1 MVWMRYLSLVLV
13 LATSLAA
20 APLAVKNF
28 DTNHSTIGFRV
39 PIAGGMSEVQ
49 GKFTDFAID
58 VAYDDQNVANS
69 TVTAIIQAA
78 SINTGI
84 ADRDKHLRSADFFD
98 VAKYPEIK
106 FVSSSIEKRPDGFV
120 AHGTFTMHGVSKE
133 IALPFRQ
140 TGMKKV
146 PDKNAIVL
154 GFAAQTKLDRRDYGV
169 NWKHNIDPLFV
180 GNDVDVEIRLITK
193 LITVP

>member
-1 MVWMRYLSLVLV
+1 MRLLPVVLV
-13 LATSLAA
+13 LASSLSA
-20 APLAVKNF
+20 APLQVKRF
-28 DTNHSTIGFRV
+28 DTNHSTIGFRI
-39 PIAGGMSEVQ
+39 PIACGMSEVQ

-58 VAYDDQNVANS
+58 VVYDDQNVANS
-69 TVTAIIQAA
+69 SVAATIQAN
-78 SINTGI
+78 SIDTGI

-106 FVSSSIEKRPDGFV
+106 FVSSSIDKRPDGFI
-120 AHGTFTMHGVSKE
+120 AHGTLTMHGVSKE

-140 TGMKKV
+140 TGMQKV
-146 PDKNAIVL
+146 ADKNAIVL
-154 GFAAQTKLDRRDYGV
+154 GFAAQTKLDRRDYGI
-169 NWKHNIDPLFV
+169 NWKHSVDPLFV

>member
-13 LATSLAA
+13 LATSLPA
-20 APLAVKNF
+20 APLAVKRF
-28 DTNHSTIGFRV
+28 DTNHSTIGFRI
-39 PIAGGMSEVQ
+39 PIAGGMSEVE

-58 VAYDDQNVANS
+58 VAYDDQNLANS
-69 TVTAIIQAA
+69 GVTAIIQAT
-78 SINTGI
+78 SIDTGI

-120 AHGTFTMHGVSKE
+120 AHGTLTMHSV
-133 IALPFRQ
+133 
-140 TGMKKV
+140 
-146 PDKNAIVL
+146 
-154 GFAAQTKLDRRDYGV
+154 
-169 NWKHNIDPLFV
+169 DPLFV

-193 LITVP
+193 LITIP